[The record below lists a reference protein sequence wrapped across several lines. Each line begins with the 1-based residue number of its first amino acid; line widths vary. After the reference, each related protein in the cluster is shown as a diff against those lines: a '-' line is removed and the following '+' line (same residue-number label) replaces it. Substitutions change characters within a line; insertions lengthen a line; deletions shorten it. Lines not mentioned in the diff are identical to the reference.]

1 MSYDVSQLE
10 NYVKQ
15 NADELIMSSVLG
27 AKTAS
32 LIQAQG
38 NVMLGV
44 KSSQT
49 INVMDTDVVFQA
61 GGDCGWNSAGT
72 TSVTQRTVS
81 VGKIKVQEGL
91 CPKKL
96 EEKYLQNALPKG
108 SHYEAIPFEADY
120 TSRKVEKIK
129 SAVETALWQGDTT
142 STDENLNKFDGFI
155 KAINNATGVIEVT
168 IAAAPSLSTIID
180 VLDSVYLAIPNKVV
194 TAPDTAIVLGMDLFK
209 LYVMALKKANMFHY
223 TSDAKADSELTL
235 PGTQMKVIALQGL
248 NGTNQI
254 YALRISNLHLATDL
268 LNEEEKFDMWY
279 DKSFDIVKFA
289 TEFKIG
295 VNIAF
300 PDEIVKVVID

>member
-1 MSYDVSQLE
+1 MYNVEDLQ
-10 NYVKQ
+10 NYTKQ
-15 NADELIMSSVLG
+15 NADELIMSSILG

-32 LIQAQG
+32 LIQSKG

-49 INVMDTDVVFQA
+49 INELDTDVIFQA

-72 TSVTQRTVS
+72 TSVTQRVIA

-108 SHYEAIPFEADY
+108 SHYEAVPFEKDY
-120 TSRKVEKIK
+120 TDRKVAKIN
-129 SAVETALWQGDTT
+129 SAVETALWCGDTQ
-142 STDENLNKFDGFI
+142 SSDDNLNKFDGFN
-155 KAINNATGVIEVT
+155 K
-168 IAAAPSLSTIID
+168 IID
-180 VLDSVYLAIPNKVV
+180 AENSVIGVPVAGVPTLANVLDQVDSVFLAIPHKI
-194 TAPDTAIVLGMDLFK
+194 ASAEDTSILVGMDTFK

-223 TSDAKADSELTL
+223 SSDAKSDAELVI
-235 PGTQMKVIALQGL
+235 PGTQIKMIALQGL
-248 NGTNQI
+248 NGTGRI
-254 YALRISNLHLATDL
+254 YALRLSNLQLATDL
-268 LNEEEKFDMWY
+268 LNEQEKFEIWY

-295 VNIAF
+295 VQVAF
-300 PDEIVKVVID
+300 PDEIVKTYID